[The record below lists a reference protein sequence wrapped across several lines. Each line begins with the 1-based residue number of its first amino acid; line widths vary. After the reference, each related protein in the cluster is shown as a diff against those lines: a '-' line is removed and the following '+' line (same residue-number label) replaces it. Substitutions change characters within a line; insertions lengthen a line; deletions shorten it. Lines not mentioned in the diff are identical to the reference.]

1 MSLIESQMT
10 AQLFGASYF
19 KAEDGNEYV
28 SVFLGQEV
36 QDEKAENAKGI
47 SIMKMQAQAA
57 VYDSLSFKSYPVLVD
72 ISFVLK
78 KVGGG
83 KLGQV
88 ATKIVAKNNFTSSP
102 VSSPASKV

>member
-1 MSLIESQMT
+1 MSLIESVMT
-10 AQLFGASYF
+10 AELFGASYF

-28 SVFLGQEV
+28 SVFLGQAV

-47 SIMKMQAQAA
+47 NIMKMQAEAG
-57 VYDSLSFKSYPVLVD
+57 VYQSLSFPKYPVVVD
-72 ISFVLK
+72 ITFRLK

-88 ATKIVAKNNFTSSP
+88 ATKILAKNNFTASS
-102 VSSPASKV
+102 SSAASIKP

>member
-1 MSLIESQMT
+1 MSLIESVMT

-47 SIMKMQAQAA
+47 NIMKMQAQPA
-57 VYDSLSFKSYPVLVD
+57 VYESLAFKTYPQLVD

-78 KVGGG
+78 KAGGG

-88 ATKIVAKNNFTSSP
+88 ATKIVAKSNSSASRAP
-102 VSSPASKV
+102 STTPAV

>member
-10 AQLFGASYF
+10 AELFGASYF

-28 SVFLGQEV
+28 SVFLGQAV

-47 SIMKMQAQAA
+47 NIMKMQAQAD
-57 VYDSLSFKSYPVLVD
+57 VYQSLSFKSYPVVVD
-72 ISFVLK
+72 ISFRLK

-88 ATKIVAKNNFTSSP
+88 ATKIVAKSNFVP
-102 VSSPASKV
+102 SPASTSAPKV

>member
-1 MSLIESQMT
+1 MSLLESVMS

-19 KAEDGNEYV
+19 KAENGEEYV

-47 SIMKMQAQAA
+47 NIMKMQAEAG
-57 VYDSLSFKSYPVLVD
+57 VYESLSFKSYPVVVD
-72 ISFVLK
+72 ISFRLK
-78 KVGGG
+78 KAGGG

-88 ATKIVAKNNFTSSP
+88 ATKIVAKSNFAPSTP
-102 VSSPASKV
+102 APASKV

>member
-1 MSLIESQMT
+1 MSLTESQMA

-47 SIMKMQAQAA
+47 SIMRMQAQVA
-57 VYDSLSFKSYPVLVD
+57 VYESLSFKSYPVLVD

-78 KVGGG
+78 KVAGG

-88 ATKIVAKNNFTSSP
+88 ATKIVAKNNFTPSP
-102 VSSPASKV
+102 VSAPVAKA